1 MRFACKKFS
10 LLKGC
15 KKTGIELAKFLQTKS
30 PIYRRSAAMNLAD
43 FQPSNSATPTP
54 IEPASWMRSALLS
67 LALSEKGPSKNN
79 HALLRKQFVFSNCV
93 IQAFEVILSANKITT
108 EEARLVDELI
118 QTYLCDDLLLALGED
133 YISVIH
139 RLLMPF
145 SEAVEA
151 PQAKSKPS
159 ARMAVFTEFSVTDAP
174 VNFV

>member
-1 MRFACKKFS
+1 
-10 LLKGC
+10 
-15 KKTGIELAKFLQTKS
+15 
-30 PIYRRSAAMNLAD
+30 MNLAD
-43 FQPSNSATPTP
+43 FQSSNSATPTP

-67 LALSEKGPSKNN
+67 LALSEKGPTRNN

-93 IQAFEVILSANKITT
+93 IQAFEAILSANKITT

-145 SEAVEA
+145 SEALEA
-151 PQAKSKPS
+151 PKAKSKPS